1 MCVSFFELITKMVLM
16 NSKTDFI
23 ENVDCSIRY
32 NKLFYLTESNDY
44 FFEEVNYNQNHEKNN
59 AFMWFIIE

>member
-1 MCVSFFELITKMVLM
+1 MVLM

-59 AFMWFIIE
+59 AFM